1 MNIVPKEIVR
11 TEVASRVDVQVMR
24 LELFKQADLH
34 VTVLSS
40 DGRIIHSQPLTLQGD
55 DYKAWSS
62 DDSYL
67 YKYVANK
74 LGYTVAPASAPTPVA
89 ASAPVAEPT
98 PAPAAEPTPAPV
110 AEPSPAP
117 VAEPSPAPVA
127 EPTPAPAPVAEP
139 TPTPTNEVIEPVDP
153 TTQ

>member
-98 PAPAAEPTPAPV
+98 PAPA
-110 AEPSPAP
+110 
-117 VAEPSPAPVA
+117 PVA
-127 EPTPAPAPVAEP
+127 EPTPAP
-139 TPTPTNEVIEPVDP
+139 TNEVIEPADP

>member
-1 MNIVPKEIVR
+1 
-11 TEVASRVDVQVMR
+11 MR

-74 LGYTVAPASAPTPVA
+74 LGYTVAPTPVAASAPTPVA

-98 PAPAAEPTPAPV
+98 PAPAPAPV
-110 AEPSPAP
+110 AEPT
-117 VAEPSPAPVA
+117 
-127 EPTPAPAPVAEP
+127 PTPAPAPVAEP
-139 TPTPTNEVIEPVDP
+139 TPTPTNEVIEPADP

>member
-1 MNIVPKEIVR
+1 MNIVPKEIVS
-11 TEVASRVDVQVMR
+11 TEVASRIDIRVMR
-24 LELFKQADLH
+24 LELYSHADLH
-34 VTVLSS
+34 VSVLSS
-40 DGRIIHSQPLTLQGD
+40 DGRTIHSQPLTLQGS

-89 ASAPVAEPT
+89 EPTPPPVAEPT
-98 PAPAAEPTPAPV
+98 PP
-110 AEPSPAP
+110 
-117 VAEPSPAPVA
+117 PVA
-127 EPTPAPAPVAEP
+127 EPT
-139 TPTPTNEVIEPVDP
+139 NEVVEPADP